1 MNVDWKSLL
10 KTVAPALATALGGP
24 LAGLAAQAISAA
36 VLGTPDGS
44 EEEIAAAITNGGADT
59 LIKLKEANAAFAL
72 QMRKLDVDLERIAQE
87 DRVSARQREIQAND
101 PWTPRVLGAVV
112 VVGFFIAM
120 WAVLS
125 GEIKGMDPSEM
136 ALVGAVI
143 GYASAKADQVV
154 SYVFGSSAGSKQKN
168 ELIARMELKQ

>member
-1 MNVDWKSLL
+1 MDFDWKAIV

-24 LAGLAAQAISAA
+24 LAGMATQAISNA
-36 VLGTPDGS
+36 VLGSPDGT
-44 EEEIAAAITNGGADT
+44 EEEIATALASSSPDT
-59 LIKLKEANAAFAL
+59 LIKLKQANLEFSA
-72 QMRKLDVDLERIAQE
+72 KIKELDVDLERIAQM
-87 DRVSARQREIQAND
+87 DRADARQREIQTND
-101 PWTPRVLGAVV
+101 PWTPRILGATIIA
-112 VVGFFIAM
+112 GFFAAM

-125 GEIKGMDPSEM
+125 GEIKGMDATEM

-168 ELIARMELKQ
+168 QIIAQMEYKK